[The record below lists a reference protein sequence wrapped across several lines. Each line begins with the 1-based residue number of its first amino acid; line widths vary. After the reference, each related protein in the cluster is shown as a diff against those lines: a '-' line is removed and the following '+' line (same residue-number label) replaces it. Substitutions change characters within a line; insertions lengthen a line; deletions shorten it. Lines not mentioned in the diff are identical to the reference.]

1 MLKSNFLHMI
11 FGHNFDHQSK
21 FYSIL
26 IHTGDLR
33 ISVDTIWLLILNI
46 SIFPSKMDRWWSL
59 VFTYF
64 QGPRAQGPLCDGTMI
79 LPAKQVHWQ
88 NGCVPSLPPEK
99 NLLLYHYYHL
109 WGNQHP
115 LSSYNRYNLGY
126 NLGSQAF
133 ELPFDVC
140 PPRFSCP
147 PQACPRSNDISWVS
161 RPLIASFASLR
172 RRQQWTRRLAWCRI
186 GDPGVCQN
194 LWRYYMAM
202 NQYLWKYH
210 L

>member
-1 MLKSNFLHMI
+1 MI

-33 ISVDTIWLLILNI
+33 IIVDTIWLLILNI

-88 NGCVPSLPPEK
+88 NGCLPSLPPPK
-99 NLLLYHYYHL
+99 KPMVIPSL
-109 WGNQHP
+109 GNQYP

-126 NLGSQAF
+126 RDQG
-133 ELPFDVC
+133 
-140 PPRFSCP
+140 PRLLSRH

-161 RPLIASFASLR
+161 RPLIASFVSR
-172 RRQQWTRRLAWCRI
+172 RRQQRRQWTRRLAWCRI

-194 LWRYYMAM
+194 LWRYSMAM